1 MLGELE
7 SAVLRIVWHLQSA
20 TVSDV
25 RKRLLGARRRV
36 AYTTVMTTMDRLFQK
51 NLLRR
56 ELVGKAYRYSPCVSR
71 EDFARRWVAN
81 LWQSLTNAVGE
92 PAVSFLVAAI
102 REEDFARFE
111 ELAREVERA
120 RGTQRK
126 RRAPSSRRK
135 P

>member
-7 SAVLRIVWHLQSA
+7 SAVLRIVWRLQAA

-25 RKRLLGARRRV
+25 RKQLLASRRRV

-51 NLLRR
+51 DLLRR

-92 PAVSFLVAAI
+92 PSMSFLVDAI
-102 REEDFARFE
+102 REEDLARFE

-120 RGTQRK
+120 RGTKAKTERT
-126 RRAPSSRRK
+126 PRRK
-135 P
+135 S